1 MLKKKKITVI
11 DGVMPNDEI
20 NDYEE
25 ITFVIIS
32 TNEKLLIQSIESI
45 AKIHKQYKYKTF
57 NIVLSSSYNKLHELS
72 NNEF

>member
-1 MLKKKKITVI
+1 MLKNKKITVI

-20 NDYEE
+20 KDYEE

-45 AKIHKQYKYKTF
+45 SKIHKQYKDKTF